1 MIGFIARTV
10 GTGLALWVTTLIYTG
25 ISFGKS
31 PSVQDVLIIA
41 VIFGLVNAFLKPV
54 LKILSFPLSMMT
66 LGLFG
71 FIVNGILLLVL
82 AAASDAVSL
91 TFTVGGF
98 PPKVGVDA
106 AVSAVVGGVVLGL
119 VSMVIDM
126 LPFVKTSR

>member
-1 MIGFIARTV
+1 MIGFIVMTV

-31 PSVQDVLIIA
+31 PSVQDVLIVA
-41 VIFGLVNAFLKPV
+41 VIFGLVNAFLKPA
-54 LKILSFPLSMMT
+54 LKMLSFPLSMMT

-71 FIVNGILLLVL
+71 FVVNGVLLLIL
-82 AAASDAVSL
+82 AAASDAVSV

-98 PPKVGVDA
+98 PPKLGVDA
-106 AVSAVVGGVVLGL
+106 AISAVIGGVILGL

-126 LPFVKTSR
+126 LPVVKTSR